1 MLTNRKEQNNKQSPI
16 EVEVF
21 KWGEDTKN
29 ELKLTAD
36 RQYLKDFIK
45 ENSKSYSARGFYTVR
60 ENALAKSK
68 GFGESN
74 DDKEFVEKDFVD
86 ELWKKQATSFFES
99 SDSPQRL
106 IFCCGS
112 RSNYVYDLKLEN
124 GLVKLY
130 TDEDIKL
137 GNAIGLQKKP
147 FVRQIDLIEKDFM
160 SFVTNSK
167 EAKYKKTTD
176 LNDKILGNLK
186 ETQITSLPE
195 ILKIPRECYEHKDNY
210 NTKESEAA
218 QKEESKLIV
227 PQKNELQNSQKYEE
241 SKGPVKI

>member
-1 MLTNRKEQNNKQSPI
+1 M
-16 EVEVF
+16 F

-99 SDSPQRL
+99 SDSP
-106 IFCCGS
+106 
-112 RSNYVYDLKLEN
+112 
-124 GLVKLY
+124 
-130 TDEDIKL
+130 
-137 GNAIGLQKKP
+137 
-147 FVRQIDLIEKDFM
+147 
-160 SFVTNSK
+160 
-167 EAKYKKTTD
+167 
-176 LNDKILGNLK
+176 
-186 ETQITSLPE
+186 
-195 ILKIPRECYEHKDNY
+195 
-210 NTKESEAA
+210 
-218 QKEESKLIV
+218 
-227 PQKNELQNSQKYEE
+227 
-241 SKGPVKI
+241 